1 MLSPTGSLESLR
13 RLNRLRVIDA
23 LRAEPVISRAEIAR
37 RTGLS
42 RSTVSQLVADLVAD
56 GLVVERAGMT
66 VVHNEHG
73 GRPPILL
80 SFEPSGGAAV
90 GIDFGHNHVRVV
102 VSDLA
107 SNLLA
112 ERRLLLDTDHDAAQD
127 GLDAAADLVNEAL
140 ADAGVDRAR
149 VVGAGMGLPG
159 PIQQPAGVVGSPAI
173 LPGWVGVPAAQEMR
187 RRLDLPIAVD
197 NDANLGALAEAAF
210 GAAREARDLVY
221 LKVSSGIG
229 AGLILNG
236 RLYRGA
242 SGLAGELG
250 HRIVEPEG
258 PVCRC
263 GNRGCLETLASSNA
277 LLARLRPVHGEGLTV
292 EGMLALAR
300 GGDEAACAVLSDAGA
315 AIGRAVA
322 DLLNVL
328 NPELVVVGGELADA
342 GELLLGPVREAITR
356 CALPPVAERARLV
369 TGVLGLRAPVL
380 GAVALVVSGADRPL
394 LAAGVHA

>member
-1 MLSPTGSLESLR
+1 
-13 RLNRLRVIDA
+13 LRVIDA
-23 LRAEPVISRAEIAR
+23 LRAEAVISRAEIAR

-42 RSTVSQLVADLVAD
+42 RSTVSQLVSDLQAD
-56 GLVVERAGMT
+56 GLVVERAGAA
-66 VVHNEHG
+66 VVYNEHG

-80 SFEPSGGAAV
+80 SFEPSSGAAV
-90 GIDFGHNHVRVV
+90 GIDFGHSHVRVA

-112 ERRLLLDTDHDAAQD
+112 ERRLGLDTDHDAED
-127 GLDAAADLVNEAL
+127 GLDAAAQLVTQTL
-140 ADAGVDRAR
+140 AEAGVDRAR
-149 VVGAGMGLPG
+149 VVGAGVGLPG
-159 PIQQPAGVVGSPAI
+159 PIEQPAGVVGSAAI
-173 LPGWVGVPAAQEMR
+173 LPGWVGVSAAQEMR
-187 RRLDLPIAVD
+187 RRLELPIAVD

-210 GAAREARDLVY
+210 GAARNTRDLVY
-221 LKVSSGIG
+221 IKVSSGIG

-236 RLYRGA
+236 RLYRGSA
-242 SGLAGELG
+242 GLAGELG
-250 HRIVEPEG
+250 HRIVDPAG

-263 GNRGCLETLASSNA
+263 GNRGCLETVASAGA
-277 LLARLRPVHGEGLTV
+277 LVARLRPVHGDDLTV
-292 EGMLALAR
+292 DGMLALAR
-300 GGDEAACAVLSDAGA
+300 AGDEPARAVIAEAGR

-342 GELLLGPVREAITR
+342 GELLLDGVRDAIAG
-356 CALPPVAERARLV
+356 CALPPAAEHARLV

-394 LAAGVHA
+394 LAAGAEAAA

>member
-1 MLSPTGSLESLR
+1 M
-13 RLNRLRVIDA
+13 
-23 LRAEPVISRAEIAR
+23 
-37 RTGLS
+37 
-42 RSTVSQLVADLVAD
+42 
-56 GLVVERAGMT
+56 VVERVGMT

-80 SFEPSGGAAV
+80 SFEPSSGAAV

-127 GLDAAADLVNEAL
+127 GLDAAANLVDEAL
-140 ADAGVDRAR
+140 TDAGVERAR

-159 PIQQPAGVVGSPAI
+159 PIEQPSGVVGSPAI
-173 LPGWVGVPAAQEMR
+173 LPGWVGVPAAAEMR
-187 RRLDLPIAVD
+187 RRLELPIAVD

-210 GAAREARDLVY
+210 GAARDARDLVY

-242 SGLAGELG
+242 AGLAGELG
-250 HRIVEPEG
+250 HRIVDPEG

-263 GNRGCLETLASSNA
+263 GNRGCLETIASSNA
-277 LLARLRPVHGEGLTV
+277 LLARLRPVHGDGLTV
-292 EGMLALAR
+292 DGMLALAR
-300 GGDEAACAVLSDAGA
+300 AGDEAARGVLAEAGS

-322 DLLNVL
+322 DVLNVL

-342 GELLLGPVREAITR
+342 GELLLGPVREAIAR
-356 CALPPVAERARLV
+356 CALRPAAERARLV
-369 TGVLGLRAPVL
+369 IGVLGLRAPVL